1 MEKHDVVIEKPVN
14 LIVDTDIGP
23 DCDDAGALTLLHLLS
38 RKRKVNFLAMTNC
51 TSNPYGAG
59 TIDAINLY
67 HGIEDIPVGT
77 FEKPGFLED
86 GFSQKYNK
94 FITTNYRNRYAPPV
108 KAPSALSVLKKAL
121 SEAEDANV
129 IFLAIG
135 PLNNLAALIADPEG
149 FALVEKKVNR
159 LVSMSTA
166 QKQELAEWNIEMD
179 IQAASLVCEKWPTPV
194 IFSPFETGER
204 IITGKNFGTLG
215 QDHPVRAAY
224 RLFNDGDEGKG
235 RMSWD
240 LTAAWYAVMGIEPFF
255 KLSNQYDVSILE
267 NGRITIKDN
276 PSGRFRFLENRIEPE
291 KIAGGMEAIWSA

>member
-1 MEKHDVVIEKPVN
+1 MEKHDVVTEKSVN
-14 LIVDTDIGP
+14 LILDTDIGP
-23 DCDDAGALTLLHLLS
+23 DCDDAGALTLLHLLG

-67 HGIEDIPVGT
+67 HGMEGIPVGA
-77 FEKPGFLED
+77 FEKSGFLED

-94 FITTNYRNRYAPPV
+94 YITSNYRNRYVPPV
-108 KAPSALSVLKKAL
+108 KAPGALSIFKKAL

-129 IFLAIG
+129 IILAIG

-149 FALVEKKVNR
+149 FALVEKKVNC
-159 LVSMSTA
+159 LVSMAAT
-166 QKQELAEWNIEMD
+166 QKQELVEWNIEMD
-179 IQAASLVCEKWPTPV
+179 IQAASLVCEKWPTPI
-194 IFSPFETGER
+194 IFSPVETGEK
-204 IITGKNFGTLG
+204 IITGKNFGILR

-224 RLFNDGDEGKG
+224 RIFNDGDEGKG

-240 LTAAWYAVMGIEPFF
+240 LTAVWYAVMGIEPFF

-267 NGRITIKDN
+267 NGRITIKEN

-291 KIAGGMEAIWSA
+291 KIAEGIEAIWSA